1 MRFGSL
7 AAATM
12 LLIYGGGEGGRR
24 CELETFTPRMVR
36 PVFVHVELSL
46 LCYSDESACLV
57 RSGRVEGSCE
67 STVSSKSSR
76 KKSLVKT
83 TFLDS
88 HD

>member
-12 LLIYGGGEGGRR
+12 LLIYGEGEGGRR

-46 LCYSDESACLV
+46 LCYSDESAC
-57 RSGRVEGSCE
+57 RVTEWQ
-67 STVSSKSSR
+67 SR
-76 KKSLVKT
+76 GL
-83 TFLDS
+83 L
-88 HD
+88 